1 LDDKRQMKND
11 KLDAAVSGQIWDG
24 RGGEWATGPIPQPLR
39 QHLLQ
44 WASEP
49 EIDSLA
55 DETV

>member
-1 LDDKRQMKND
+1 MKND